1 MTQQTRLEWM
11 MRFPPPVRF
20 YAPLLVLVFG
30 LATTWLEYELN
41 LANDLARSLKD
52 VQAQARLTGERLTK
66 WGARQIEQGDRVLLA
81 EDFAAWAHQPLAEG
95 GGVGGCKRCRHR

>member
-1 MTQQTRLEWM
+1 

-41 LANDLARSLKD
+41 LTNDLARSLKD
-52 VQAQARLTGERLTK
+52 VEAQATVTGERLTK
-66 WGARQIEQGDRVLLA
+66 
-81 EDFAAWAHQPLAEG
+81 
-95 GGVGGCKRCRHR
+95 

>member
-1 MTQQTRLEWM
+1 MRQQTRLEWM

-41 LANDLARSLKD
+41 LASDLARSLKD
-52 VQAQARLTGERLTK
+52 VQAQATVTGERLTK
-66 WGARQIEQGDRVLLA
+66 
-81 EDFAAWAHQPLAEG
+81 
-95 GGVGGCKRCRHR
+95 

>member
-1 MTQQTRLEWM
+1 MEELFAVTQQTRLEWM

-41 LANDLARSLKD
+41 LACSRATAVSASTSLAAAEQTSRSGWELSISLYPSKT
-52 VQAQARLTGERLTK
+52 TG
-66 WGARQIEQGDRVLLA
+66 
-81 EDFAAWAHQPLAEG
+81 
-95 GGVGGCKRCRHR
+95 

>member
-1 MTQQTRLEWM
+1 

-41 LANDLARSLKD
+41 LASDLARSLKD
-52 VQAQARLTGERLTK
+52 VEAQATVTGERLTK
-66 WGARQIEQGDRVLLA
+66 WS
-81 EDFAAWAHQPLAEG
+81 
-95 GGVGGCKRCRHR
+95 VGGPSLLVIKNSPNEL